1 MNRTVKAFAPATVAN
16 ASAGF
21 DVLGFALENPGD
33 TISCTLTDEPGLVIT
48 SISGVTSDLP
58 TDPKQNTAGV
68 AVQAMLNKFDLNPGI
83 EMQIEK
89 GIPIVGGMGSS
100 ASSAVAAVVAV
111 NELLDLKLKP
121 LELLPF
127 VLESEKMATGAPHAD
142 NAAPCLLGGFSVI
155 RDGDGSDVLSIPVP
169 VTMTCAIVHP
179 HMQIK
184 TRDARDILPKEVP
197 MRTAT
202 RQMGHIAGLILG
214 LVNIDT
220 ELIKRS
226 LVDELAEPHRGK
238 LIPGFDR
245 VREAALQAGA
255 LGCGISGS
263 GPSMYALCEYPDI
276 ALQAG
281 QAMQAAF
288 EEVQLASDLY
298 VSAISQGG
306 ASVINASE

>member
-1 MNRTVKAFAPATVAN
+1 MSRMVKAFAPATVAN

-33 TISCTLTDEPGLVIT
+33 TITCSLRDEPGIVIT
-48 SISGVTSDLP
+48 GITGVTSDLP
-58 TDPKQNTAGV
+58 TDPDENTAGV
-68 AVQAMLNKFDLNPGI
+68 AVQALLKKYDLDPGI

-100 ASSAVAAVVAV
+100 ASSAVAALVAV
-111 NELLDLKLKP
+111 NELLDLNLRP

-142 NAAPCLLGGFSVI
+142 NAAPALLGGFSVI
-155 RDGDGSDVLSIPVP
+155 RDSDGSDVLSIPVP

-197 MRTAT
+197 MRSAT
-202 RQMGHIAGLILG
+202 RQMGHMAGLILG
-214 LVNIDT
+214 LVNNDPD
-220 ELIKRS
+220 LIRRS

-238 LIPGFDR
+238 LIPGYEE
-245 VREAALQAGA
+245 VREAARKAGA

-263 GPSMYALCEYPDI
+263 GPSMYALCDYPDL
-276 ALQAG
+276 ALSAG
-281 QAMQAAF
+281 QAMQEAF
-288 EEVQLASDLY
+288 SATDLQSDLF
-298 VSAISQGG
+298 VSAISQSG
-306 ASVINASE
+306 AHVIASE

>member
-1 MNRTVKAFAPATVAN
+1 MSRMVKAFAPATVAN

-33 TISCTLTDEPGLVIT
+33 TITCSLRDEPGIVIT
-48 SISGVTSDLP
+48 GITGVTSDLP
-58 TDPKQNTAGV
+58 TDPDENTAGV
-68 AVQAMLNKFDLNPGI
+68 AVQALLKKYDLDPGI

-100 ASSAVAAVVAV
+100 ASSAVAALVAV
-111 NELLDLKLKP
+111 NELLDLNLRP

-142 NAAPCLLGGFSVI
+142 NAAPALLGGFSVI
-155 RDGDGSDVLSIPVP
+155 RDSDGSDVLSIPVP

-197 MRTAT
+197 MRSAT
-202 RQMGHIAGLILG
+202 RQMGHMAGLILG
-214 LVNIDT
+214 LVNNDPD
-220 ELIKRS
+220 LIRRS

-238 LIPGFDR
+238 LIPGYEE
-245 VREAALQAGA
+245 VREAAREAGA

-263 GPSMYALCEYPDI
+263 GPSMYALCDYPDL
-276 ALQAG
+276 ALSAG
-281 QAMQAAF
+281 QAMQEAF
-288 EEVQLASDLY
+288 SATNLQSDLF
-298 VSAISQGG
+298 VSAISQSG
-306 ASVINASE
+306 AHVIASE